1 LWVDVETTG
10 LNSEKDTIIELAAIC
25 PDTGAE
31 FHEYCL
37 PAYKPADY
45 EIIEALTGITWEWL
59 KANGKKE
66 IVLLYDFIRFLDTLV
81 DKYNVKDKMIFAG
94 FNTSFDNNFV
104 RALFAR
110 NQDKYFGSYFFNILL
125 DIYPFIAEK
134 IISGQIEVFDNY
146 RLSTLCEYFGI
157 KFKAHS
163 AIEDVKAEM
172 LLYQKVKNLKKSVKK
187 K

>member
-1 LWVDVETTG
+1 
-10 LNSEKDTIIELAAIC
+10 
-25 PDTGAE
+25 
-31 FHEYCL
+31 
-37 PAYKPADY
+37 
-45 EIIEALTGITWEWL
+45 
-59 KANGKKE
+59 
-66 IVLLYDFIRFLDTLV
+66 
-81 DKYNVKDKMIFAG
+81 
-94 FNTSFDNNFV
+94 
-104 RALFAR
+104 
-110 NQDKYFGSYFFNILL
+110 L